1 MEFRSPPVWGFALW
15 RAVKL
20 RLPYDRVNW
29 TNSSF
34 LIGTTLVT
42 LTGVPL
48 YLWHYGVDAF
58 QVAMFFLFFIATGLS
73 ITLGYHRLFS
83 HMAFQAS
90 WPVRLVTLIFGAAAF
105 ENCALAWVSDHR
117 RHHKHVDHDE
127 DPYDISKGFFHAH
140 IGWIMFKLDPEPP
153 WDNVA
158 DLRKDPLVMWQD
170 RFYVPIA
177 VFTSFVVPALLGY
190 WHAGAVGALGGFL
203 IAGVARVVAVQHMTF
218 FINSLCHTV
227 GNQPY
232 SNKCSARDSWFMAI
246 FTFGEG
252 YHNYHHEFQ
261 HDYRNGV
268 KWWQWDPTKWT
279 IWTLEKIRLVKGL
292 RRVPEDKILLA
303 QLADARRRLGEHIAC
318 PKVSANAR
326 LHALLQAKDAKL
338 HELGERWAA
347 LKTQYASKA
356 VAMKTEYA
364 EKRAEYAERAAHQI
378 EELKEALAEMRREL
392 QAALQLLDHAAAA
405 A

>member
-1 MEFRSPPVWGFALW
+1 M
-15 RAVKL
+15 KL
-20 RLPYDRVNW
+20 RIPFERVDW
-29 TNSSF
+29 VNSSF
-34 LIGTTLVT
+34 LIGTTVVT
-42 LTGVPL
+42 LTAVPI
-48 YLWHYGVDAF
+48 YLWNYGLNWF
-58 QVAMFFLFFIATGLS
+58 QAGMFLFFAIATGLS

-90 WPVRLVTLIFGAAAF
+90 WPVRLATLVFGAAAF
-105 ENCALAWVSDHR
+105 ENSVLAWVSDHR
-117 RHHKHVDHDE
+117 RHHKHVDHDD
-127 DPYDISKGFFHAH
+127 DPYDISKGFFWAH
-140 IGWIMFKLDPEPP
+140 IGWILFKVTPLPP

-158 DLRKDPLVMWQD
+158 DLRKDKLVMWQVK
-170 RFYVPIA
+170 YYIPIA
-177 VFTSFVVPALLGY
+177 IIVSFVIPSALGY
-190 WHAGAVGALGGFL
+190 WHSGWAGALGGLL

-279 IWTLEKIRLVKGL
+279 IWTLEKIRLVRGL

-303 QLADARRRLGEHIAC
+303 QLADARRRLGEQIAC

-338 HELGERWAA
+338 HELGERWTA
-347 LKTQYASKA
+347 LKAQYSEKA
-356 VAMKTEYA
+356 TAMKAEYA
-364 EKRAEYAERAAHQI
+364 EKKAEYTERAHHQI
-378 EELKEALAEMRREL
+378 DEAREALAEMRREL
-392 QAALQLLDHAAAA
+392 QAALHLLEHGAAVVAA
-405 A
+405 